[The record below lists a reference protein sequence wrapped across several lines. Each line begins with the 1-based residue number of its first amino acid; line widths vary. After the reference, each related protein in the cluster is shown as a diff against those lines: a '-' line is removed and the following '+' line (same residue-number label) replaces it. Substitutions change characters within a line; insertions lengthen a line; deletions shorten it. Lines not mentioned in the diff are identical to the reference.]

1 MFMILG
7 CVIYP
12 NNWDDPKIVDICETS
27 NSYHSGKCKIKWAYI
42 LAIIGIFDI
51 LILAILALVMSRRQ
65 ASNYRIASTV
75 SFVENGRTQSGE
87 TNSAYNVES
96 SNRKL
101 DNNSFRDFQI

>member
-27 NSYHSGKCKIKWAYI
+27 KSYSSGKCRIKWAYI

-51 LILAILALVMSRRQ
+51 LFLAILALVMSRRQ
-65 ASNYRIASTV
+65 VNNYKVTSTI
-75 SFVENGRTQSGE
+75 SYLESQRNSGFN
-87 TNSAYNVES
+87 TES
-96 SNRKL
+96 SQNMSSHNSKN
-101 DNNSFRDFQI
+101 DTQSFRDFQI